1 MREEPEHRLD
11 SRAVNYWRLAGV
23 ISAVIYWIVVVSYWY
38 ASSLWQV
45 LPEWVTAVLAV
56 LALIGSVYEILIVPT
71 VRWNTWRYE
80 ISDME
85 IYLRHGVVVKH
96 RTLIPMTRV
105 QHVDTVKGPLLRLFG
120 LATVTIATAAGTH
133 AIPALSD
140 SVAAAL
146 RDRIAE
152 LARVTEEHD
161 G

>member
-1 MREEPEHRLD
+1 MRDEPEHRLD

-23 ISAVIYWIVVVSYWY
+23 ISAVIYWAVVVSYWY

-45 LPEWVTAVLAV
+45 LPGWVTAGLAV
-56 LALIGSVYEILIVPT
+56 LALIGSAYEILIVPT

-105 QHVDTVKGPLLRLFG
+105 QHVDTVKGPLLGLFG
-120 LATVTIATAAGTH
+120 LATVTIATAAGNH
-133 AIPALSD
+133 EIPALSD
-140 SVAAAL
+140 SDAASL

-152 LARVTEEHD
+152 LARVTEED
-161 G
+161 AG